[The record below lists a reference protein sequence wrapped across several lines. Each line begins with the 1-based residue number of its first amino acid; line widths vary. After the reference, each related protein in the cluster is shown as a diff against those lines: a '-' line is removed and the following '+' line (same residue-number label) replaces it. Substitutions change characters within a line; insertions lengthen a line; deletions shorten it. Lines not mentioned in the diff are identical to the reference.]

1 MEGTTENCWKM
12 LKERGCGTKLR
23 EPFMGSVW
31 LSIGEVFRGSGD
43 RGAGLVKGMRRRPI
57 DVHWRILLK
66 NCRIF
71 SAIFLEKQKLK
82 YLSDKG

>member
-1 MEGTTENCWKM
+1 M
-12 LKERGCGTKLR
+12 LKERGGGTKLR
-23 EPFMGSVW
+23 GFSWGALW
-31 LSIGEVFRGSGD
+31 ISIGEGFQGSGD
-43 RGAGLVKGMRRRPI
+43 RGAGLVRGTRRRPI